1 MENEKLNNLIKVH
14 DSYILN
20 GNYQD
25 CLITCY
31 EIIQILITLP
41 KNIQYD
47 ILSQILL
54 SKNQYLYVIFGIF
67 QYLIHNKYIISLD
80 NETQIKYYKLLLL
93 SLKNNKDTSKD
104 YNLEKNRLISIL
116 EKDNFANI
124 IEIERVIN
132 SIQITNISNNNN
144 LSKFYNGELILTTNA
159 SKNSYMILNDQ
170 SIITQNITS
179 PLEKSITAFN
189 FEEKKEKN
197 NQLNNN
203 NTIQNQNENLSK
215 KYKPNRKLP
224 YIIINFVANFNSN
237 QVIEK
242 IETLMENI
250 NFILICHIKETQFE
264 NISVYEYKENNCLK
278 NFFSNCFQKKIKEN
292 NNNNIN
298 NNNNNNNNIQFH
310 FTTILKRDE
319 NDFSSGVNSF
329 VHDKYERTLLI
340 RTIQGNENKSL
351 EKIFKI
357 LKHFSLLV
365 SKIKIIQKSK
375 HFNNYNIEQYIKQ
388 YITRKK
394 VELYKEKNLPFNRD
408 YDINFN
414 NLHSR
419 KKQSDNI
426 LLDEESF
433 VEKSNNEVGK
443 TFEVYKLLSEKNYG
457 LGKTMSDFIDNFKN
471 EYSNINNISESIDT
485 NEIMKK
491 IVKVTEDCVSTFNS
505 SYNIGNETNNLNLN
519 FRESTEQFLWNKIY
533 FILFDIYKKKFY
545 EKNIKFLQKQKEI
558 KNNFNIDQIFEHL
571 DIKKKFRGEEQIP
584 FKVTIELINKIE
596 YEQVPKKKFETLTQS
611 ALELRNS
618 ILDYTKGKTELES
631 MDDEL
636 PLCMYLVT
644 QIKVSNFLAELNLVQ
659 DYIQYSLRDKMI
671 QNKVVTNLISS
682 ALYIME
688 SW

>member
-1 MENEKLNNLIKVH
+1 MENEKLNNLIKIH
-14 DSYILN
+14 DNYILN

-25 CLITCY
+25 CLITCF
-31 EIIQILITLP
+31 EIIQILIPLQ
-41 KNIQYD
+41 KNIQYN

-67 QYLIHNKYIISLD
+67 QYLIHNKYIISFD

-104 YNLEKNRLISIL
+104 FILEKNRLISIL
-116 EKDNFANI
+116 EKDNLNI
-124 IEIERVIN
+124 IEIEREIN
-132 SIQITNISNNNN
+132 SIQIVNISNNHHN
-144 LSKFYNGELILTTNA
+144 LSKLYNGELILTTTA

-203 NTIQNQNENLSK
+203 INNQNQNENSK

-224 YIIINFVANFNSN
+224 FIIINFVANFNSN

-242 IETLMENI
+242 LENLMENI
-250 NFILICHIKETQFE
+250 NFFLLCHIKETQFE

-278 NFFSNCFQKKIKEN
+278 NIFGNCFQKKNKE
-292 NNNNIN
+292 
-298 NNNNNNNNIQFH
+298 NNNNIQFH
-310 FTTILKRDE
+310 LTTILKRDE

-340 RTIQGNENKSL
+340 RTIQGNEKKTT

-388 YITRKK
+388 YLIRKK
-394 VELYKEKNLPFNRD
+394 AELYKEKNLPFNKD
-408 YDINFN
+408 YYINFN
-414 NLHSR
+414 NSHSR

-426 LLDEESF
+426 LLEEESF

-443 TFEVYKLLSEKNYG
+443 TLEVYKLLSEKNYG
-457 LGKTMSDFIDNFKN
+457 LGKTMSDFIENFKK

-485 NEIMKK
+485 NEIMKT

-505 SYNIGNETNNLNLN
+505 SYNIGHENNNLNLN

-682 ALYIME
+682 ALYIMD

>member
-1 MENEKLNNLIKVH
+1 MDEKLNNLIKNQDNH
-14 DSYILN
+14 ILN

-25 CLITCY
+25 CLLTNY
-31 EIIQILITLP
+31 EIIQILNTLS
-41 KNIQYD
+41 KENQYE
-47 ILSQILL
+47 ILSKILL
-54 SKNQYLYVIFGIF
+54 SKNQYLYVIIGIF
-67 QYLIHNKYIISLD
+67 QYLLQNKYIISND
-80 NETQIKYYKLLLL
+80 NETKVKYYKLLLS
-93 SLKNNKDTSKD
+93 SLKNNKET
-104 YNLEKNRLISIL
+104 NNEFIEEKNQLILIL
-116 EKDNFANI
+116 EKDILNHI
-124 IEIERVIN
+124 SEIEKKIN
-132 SIQITNISNNNN
+132 SITININNNT
-144 LSKFYNGELILTTNA
+144 SKIYNGELILTTTA

-179 PLEKSITAFN
+179 PLEKSISSFN
-189 FEEKKEKN
+189 FEDKKDKSNQIKKISN
-197 NQLNNN
+197 ND
-203 NTIQNQNENLSK
+203 NQKENLSK
-215 KYKPNRKLP
+215 LYKPNRKLP
-224 YIIINFVANFNSN
+224 FIIVNFVANFNSN
-237 QVIEK
+237 QLIEK
-242 IETLMENI
+242 IEKFMSDI
-250 NFILICHIKETQFE
+250 NFILICHIKENQFE
-264 NISVYEYKENNCLK
+264 NVSAYEYKENNCFK
-278 NFFSNCFQKKIKEN
+278 NIINNCFKKNKEN
-292 NNNNIN
+292 NIQ
-298 NNNNNNNNIQFH
+298 QFH
-310 FTTILKRDE
+310 ITIILKRDE

-340 RTIQGNENKSL
+340 RTIKGNEKESS

-375 HFNNYNIEQYIKQ
+375 NFNDYNIEQYLKQ

-394 VELYKEKNLPFNRD
+394 AELYKEKNLPFNSD
-408 YDINFN
+408 YHINFQN
-414 NLHSR
+414 MEN
-419 KKQSDNI
+419 KKKNENKYKELI
-426 LLDEESF
+426 EEESF
-433 VEKSNNEVGK
+433 VEKSNIEVGK
-443 TFEVYKLLSEKNYG
+443 TLEVYKLLSEKNYS
-457 LGKTMSDFIDNFKN
+457 LGKTMSDFIENFKKD
-471 EYSNINNISESIDT
+471 YSNINNISENIDT

-533 FILFDIYKKKFY
+533 FILFDIYKKKFN
-545 EKNIKFLQKQKEI
+545 EKNKKFLEKQKEI
-558 KNNFNIDQIFEHL
+558 KDKYNIDEIFHHL
-571 DIKKKFRGEEQIP
+571 DIKNKFRGYEKIP

-659 DYIQYSLRDKMI
+659 DYLQYSLRDKMI

-682 ALYIME
+682 ALYIMD

>member
-1 MENEKLNNLIKVH
+1 MENEKLNNLIKIH
-14 DSYILN
+14 DNYLLN

-25 CLITCY
+25 CLITCC

-47 ILSQILL
+47 ILSKILL

-67 QYLIHNKYIISLD
+67 QYLIHNKYIISFD

-104 YNLEKNRLISIL
+104 YILEKNRLISIL
-116 EKDNFANI
+116 EKDNFSNI

-132 SIQITNISNNNN
+132 SISISNLTNNHN
-144 LSKFYNGELILTTNA
+144 FSKLYNNGELILTTNA

-189 FEEKKEKN
+189 FEEKKDKN

-203 NTIQNQNENLSK
+203 INNQNQNENLSK

-242 IETLMENI
+242 IENLMENI
-250 NFILICHIKETQFE
+250 NFILLCHLKETQFE
-264 NISVYEYKENNCLK
+264 KISVYQYKENNCLK
-278 NFFSNCFQKKIKEN
+278 NIFGNCFQKKIKEN
-292 NNNNIN
+292 NNS
-298 NNNNNNNNIQFH
+298 IQIH

-329 VHDKYERTLLI
+329 VHDKYERTILI
-340 RTIQGNENKSL
+340 RTIQGNEEKST

-388 YITRKK
+388 YIIRKK
-394 VELYKEKNLPFNRD
+394 AELYKEKNLPFNKD
-408 YDINFN
+408 YYINFTN
-414 NLHSR
+414 VNSR

-426 LLDEESF
+426 LLIEESF

-443 TFEVYKLLSEKNYG
+443 TLEVYKLLSEKNYG
-457 LGKTMSDFIDNFKN
+457 LGKTMSDFIENFKN

-505 SYNIGNETNNLNLN
+505 SYNNGNEDNNINLN

-618 ILDYTKGKTELES
+618 ILDYTKGKSELES